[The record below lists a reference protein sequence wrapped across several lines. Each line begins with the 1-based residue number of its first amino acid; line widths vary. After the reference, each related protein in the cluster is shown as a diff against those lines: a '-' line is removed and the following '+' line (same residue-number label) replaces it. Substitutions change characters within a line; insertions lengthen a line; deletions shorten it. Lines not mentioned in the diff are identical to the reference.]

1 MNQTKNVEKVIE
13 KSNDEYKTNRGRG
26 NIEQKKITYADVV
39 KGNGITNDES
49 KTRGL
54 KISK

>member
-39 KGNGITNDES
+39 KGNGITNDKS